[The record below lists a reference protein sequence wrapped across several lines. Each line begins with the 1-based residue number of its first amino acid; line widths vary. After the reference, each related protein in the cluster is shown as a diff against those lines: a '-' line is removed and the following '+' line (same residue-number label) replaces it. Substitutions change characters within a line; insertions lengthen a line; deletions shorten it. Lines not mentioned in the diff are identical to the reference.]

1 MPPSGLE
8 VLWEQKEFPLLLV
21 LCVGDL
27 NLRPFGKVFGLSV
40 QDMLDAF
47 KITFTWCQNRWS
59 QSKDK
64 VLT

>member
-27 NLRPFGKVFGLSV
+27 NLRPLGKCSDFPYRTCSMPL
-40 QDMLDAF
+40 
-47 KITFTWCQNRWS
+47 K
-59 QSKDK
+59 
-64 VLT
+64 